1 MSSCNCDKLLGSIG
15 RPPDFVLKPPPMLP
29 DSLLAEIYTGFNQ
42 LNSKLPP
49 DSVLQQC
56 LRINNTQLSLLAAK
70 SSPTIE
76 TAHSNSFIL
85 VTIIVI
91 IVLIV
96 LLVLF
101 ILVAVVLVYST
112 RTKLSKKAKLNSVGT
127 TTATSSTAN
136 TNSSYLIS
144 NSSNLQFYPD
154 STSSSSAAASPKSES
169 ISFLNE
175 TDFIQADSSAAH
187 LHPNNCSL
195 QFIGLNSFR
204 QTTTRCNR
212 NAKLVNSTVSSFC
225 DSQSILIK
233 QNKKTPNAL
242 SVSSTSSSSSTC
254 ASTASSAVA
263 SSNRL
268 GFNRQYLQ
276 PPSAEN
282 EQQQHQYES
291 ISDLS
296 QLYFDVDGPCNQQAH
311 RTSIVLSPHNLNRLG
326 QQDTMLYYPQ
336 PGKCN
341 CRNNQHQAEC
351 KLFIQQQILMFN
363 RKNNQQQQQ
372 QQHPTYLNSLIV

>member
-29 DSLLAEIYTGFNQ
+29 NNLLAEIYTQFNQ

-49 DSVLQQC
+49 DTMLHQC
-56 LRINNTQLSLLAAK
+56 LRINNTQLSLLVAK

-76 TAHSNSFIL
+76 TAHSNSFIF

-101 ILVAVVLVYST
+101 ILIAVVLVYST
-112 RTKLSKKAKLNSVGT
+112 RAKLNKKAKLNSVGT

-154 STSSSSAAASPKSES
+154 STSSTSAAASPKSES

-175 TDFIQADSSAAH
+175 TDFIQA
-187 LHPNNCSL
+187 NNCSL
-195 QFIGLNSFR
+195 QFVGLNSFR
-204 QTTTRCNR
+204 QQTC
-212 NAKLVNSTVSSFC
+212 NAKLVNSTVTSFC

-242 SVSSTSSSSSTC
+242 SVSSTSSSSSAS
-254 ASTASSAVA
+254 ASTASSALA
-263 SSNRL
+263 SSTRL

-276 PPSAEN
+276 PSSAEN

-296 QLYFDVDGPCNQQAH
+296 QLYFDVDDPCSQQACH
-311 RTSIVLSPHNLNRLG
+311 RTSIVLSPHNLNRRG
-326 QQDTMLYYPQ
+326 QEAMLYYPQ
-336 PGKCN
+336 HSTCN

-363 RKNNQQQQQ
+363 RKNNQQHQQLQQQ
-372 QQHPTYLNSLIV
+372 PTYLNSLIV